1 MVSRR
6 NLVIGGVAV
15 IIIAGVGATLVQN
28 KQSSTDK
35 KDFSVAMVTDVGGV
49 DDRSFNQ
56 SAWKGVTDWGK
67 SHNLQKGKD
76 GYNYF
81 ASKTNADFA
90 PNFQQGVSANYNLLI
105 GVGYATNDALVESAE
120 KNKNTKYVLVD
131 DKAKK
136 SLKNVASMMFKQ
148 HEASYLAGV
157 AAATKAQDLGDD
169 KVGFIGGMSSATIKA
184 FQAGYI
190 AGVKSVDP
198 NMKVESQFIESF
210 TDTAKSKTIADAMYT
225 SGSHIIFQAAGPAG
239 NSVFTSAKDIDAKLA
254 ADDKQ
259 KAWVIGVDMDQ
270 KDQGVY
276 KTKDGQSANLTLAS
290 AVKKIP
296 SSVVKLADQ
305 AMKGDFP
312 GGKTVTFGLKNGGV
326 GLTSDNLDSA
336 EKQAVQKA
344 TDDVKSG
351 DVTVP
356 SKMK

>member
-15 IIIAGVGATLVQN
+15 VIIAGVGATVLGN
-28 KQSSTDK
+28 KDTSTDK

-67 SHNLQKGKD
+67 SHDLTKGKD

-105 GVGYATNDALVESAE
+105 GVGYATNDALVDSAS
-120 KNKNTKYVLVD
+120 KNKKTNYVLID
-131 DKAKK
+131 DVAKK
-136 SLKNVASMMFKQ
+136 PLKNVASMMFKQ

-157 AAATKAQDLGDD
+157 AAATKAQELGDN

-184 FQAGYI
+184 FQAGYT

-198 NMKVESQFIESF
+198 NMKVDVQYIESF

-239 NSVFTSAKDIDAKLA
+239 NSVFTAAKDIDTKLPA
-254 ADDKQ
+254 NDKN

-270 KDQGVY
+270 KNQGAY
-276 KTKDGQSANLTLAS
+276 KAKNGDASNLTMAS

-296 SSVVKLADQ
+296 SSIVKIANQ

-312 GGKTVTFGLKNGGV
+312 GGKTVTFGLKNNGV
-326 GLTSDNLDSA
+326 GLTTANLNDK

-344 TDDVKSG
+344 EDAVKS
-351 DVTVP
+351 DEVKVP
-356 SKMK
+356 SKVN

>member
-15 IIIAGVGATLVQN
+15 IIVAGVGVTLVQN
-28 KQSSTDK
+28 KHTSTNK
-35 KDFSVAMVTDVGGV
+35 KDFSVAMITDVGGV

-67 SHNLQKGKD
+67 SHHLQKGKN
-76 GYNYF
+76 GYDYF

-90 PNFQQGVSANYNLLI
+90 PNFQQGVSANYDLLI

-120 KNKNTKYVLVD
+120 KNKNTKYVLID
-131 DKAKK
+131 DQAKK
-136 SLKNVASMMFKQ
+136 PLKNVASMMFKQ

-157 AAATKAQDLGDD
+157 AAATKAQELGDK

-198 NMKVESQFIESF
+198 NITVDSQFIESF

-239 NSVFTSAKDIDAKLA
+239 NAVFTSAKDIDTKLTET
-254 ADDKQ
+254 DKQ

-270 KDQGVY
+270 KSQGAY
-276 KTKDGQSANLTLAS
+276 KTKDDKASNLTLAS

-296 SSVVKLADQ
+296 SSVVKLANQ
-305 AMKGDFP
+305 AMKGHFP
-312 GGKTVTFGLKNGGV
+312 GGKTVTFGLNNGGV
-326 GLTSDNLDSA
+326 GLTTDNLDSK

-344 TDDVKSG
+344 QDAVKSG